1 MQRLRRLTRRRR
13 RRRETRAVAE
23 AVEERPVSFIP
34 LADGETSREIDPVLD
49 CLAFVARQADR
60 PSSPVL
66 LRAGLALS
74 ADGRLPFHQVEPALE
89 QVGMRADCVTRKLK
103 GWPSG
108 KCPAVL
114 ELDDDR
120 AAVLLDVRDRDG
132 LIYAPGLAEPMWVK
146 LEEIEGAFTGR
157 AVVVETDPTREREN
171 ERPWDE
177 AKRRHWFWSE
187 VWKLR
192 REFWPVLLAALIVN
206 MLAFAMPLFTMNVYD
221 RVIPNKAAATLWV
234 LALGVLLALTFDFVL
249 RIARARLIDEVGRSL
264 DAKLSQKLFEKVM
277 NLPMADRQ
285 GSTGALAR
293 RVSDYE
299 MVRDFFAS
307 TTVVLAVDLTFM
319 ILFLAFITLVGGW
332 LVLVPL
338 AGISIMIAAGLSLQ
352 RQMGRV
358 ALDAQAD
365 SSLQHS
371 VLVESISGAETLK
384 AARAEGQMLGRWR
397 RYAAMSAATSER
409 MRKLSAIAVNSASI
423 SQQTISVGLLVGG
436 FYRFQAGEM
445 TMGAIIAI
453 IMISGRSLQPV
464 GQLAFLIT
472 RGKQAMATLT
482 SLQRMME
489 AQDERQTAIRSI
501 VPEIRAGHIEFG
513 DVSFRYPNGAR
524 DSLSGLSLKINPG
537 DRIGVI
543 GRVAS
548 GKSTLGRVLCG
559 LYGPTAGEILVDGL
573 DSRQYHPHQLREAFR
588 FVSQDADVFSGT
600 VRDNLMLGAAQAD
613 DAQLIDAVVRSGAD
627 IFLSRDA
634 AGFDLPVGE
643 RGGYLSGGQRS
654 LLVLARAL
662 VTPSKLLFLD
672 EPTGSMDTQTELYF
686 IEHLKSALA
695 PGQALV
701 VATHRHNMLS
711 ILNRLIVIDGGK
723 IIADGPRDEILRHLT
738 AASDAR
744 KAAQ

>member
-1 MQRLRRLTRRRR
+1 MSFMRWLD
-13 RRRETRAVAE
+13 
-23 AVEERPVSFIP
+23 VEP
-34 LADGETSREIDPVLD
+34 SREVDPVLE

-74 ADGRLPFHQVEPALE
+74 PDGRLPFHQIEPALE
-89 QVGMRADCVTRKLK
+89 QVGMRAEPTVRNLK
-103 GWPSG
+103 GWRSAN
-108 KCPAVL
+108 CPAIL
-114 ELDDDR
+114 ELEEDR
-120 AAVLLDVRDRDG
+120 AAVLLDIRDRDG
-132 LIYAPGLAEPMWVK
+132 LIYAPGLADPTWVK
-146 LEEIEGAFTGR
+146 LAEIEPVYTGR

-177 AKRRHWFWSE
+177 AKRRHWFWAE
-187 VWKLR
+187 VWKVR

-206 MLAFAMPLFTMNVYD
+206 LLAFAMPLFTMNVYD

-234 LALGVLLALTFDFVL
+234 LALGVVLALVFDFTL
-249 RIARARLIDEVGRSL
+249 RIARSRLIDEVARKL
-264 DAKLSQKLFEKVM
+264 DARLSQKLFEKVM

-332 LVLVPL
+332 LVFVPL
-338 AGISIMIAAGLSLQ
+338 AGIAVMLIAGLSLQ

-397 RYAAMSAATSER
+397 RYASMSAATSER
-409 MRKLSAIAVNSASI
+409 MRKLSAVAVNLASI

-472 RGKQAMATLT
+472 RGKQAFATLT
-482 SLQRMME
+482 SLQRMMD
-489 AQDERQTAIRSI
+489 ADDERQGAMRSI
-501 VPEIRAGHIEFG
+501 VPEIRVGHIELRG
-513 DVSFRYPNGAR
+513 VTFRYPNASR
-524 DSLSGLSLKINPG
+524 DSLSDLNVKIEPG
-537 DRIGVI
+537 ERIGII

-559 LYGPTAGEILVDGL
+559 LYAPSEGEMLVDGL

-613 DAQLIDAVVRSGAD
+613 DNQLVDAVVRSGAD

-643 RGGYLSGGQRS
+643 RGSRLSGGQRS

-662 VTPSKLLFLD
+662 VSPSKMLFLD

-686 IEHLKSALA
+686 IEHLKTALA
-695 PGQALV
+695 PDQALV

-711 ILNRLIVIDGGK
+711 ILSRLIVIDGGK
-723 IIADGPRDEILRHLT
+723 IIADGPRDQILQHLT
-738 AASDAR
+738 AA
-744 KAAQ
+744 AAQQKAVQ

>member
-1 MQRLRRLTRRRR
+1 MHWL
-13 RRRETRAVAE
+13 E
-23 AVEERPVSFIP
+23 VEQ
-34 LADGETSREIDPVLD
+34 SREIDPVLD

-74 ADGRLPFHQVEPALE
+74 ADGRLPFHQTEPALE
-89 QVGMRADCVTRKLK
+89 QVGMRAETIARRLK
-103 GWPSG
+103 GWPSA
-108 KCPAVL
+108 KCPAIL
-114 ELDDDR
+114 ELEDDR
-120 AAVLLDVRDRDG
+120 AAVLLDVRDNDG
-132 LIYAPGLAEPMWVK
+132 LIYAPGLAEPMWTK
-146 LEEIEGAFTGR
+146 LVELEPAYTGR
-157 AVVVETDPTREREN
+157 AVIVETDPTREREN

-187 VWKLR
+187 VWKVR

-206 MLAFAMPLFTMNVYD
+206 LLAFAMPLFTMNVYD
-221 RVIPNKAAATLWV
+221 RVIPNKAVATLWV
-234 LALGVLLALTFDFVL
+234 LALGVLLALVFDFTL
-249 RIARARLIDEVGRSL
+249 RVARGRLIDEVGRRL
-264 DAKLSQKLFEKVM
+264 DARLSQKLFEKVM
-277 NLPMADRQ
+277 NLPMSDRQ

-307 TTVVLAVDLTFM
+307 TTVVLAVDLTFL
-319 ILFLAFITLVGGW
+319 ILFLAFITFVGGW

-338 AGISIMIAAGLSLQ
+338 AGIAVMLTAGLSLQ
-352 RQMGRV
+352 RSMGKV
-358 ALDAQAD
+358 ALDVQAD

-371 VLVESISGAETLK
+371 VLIESISGAETLK

-397 RYAAMSAATSER
+397 RYASMSAATSER
-409 MRKLSAIAVNSASI
+409 MRKLSAVAVNLASI
-423 SQQTISVGLLVGG
+423 SQQSISVGLLIGG
-436 FYRFQAGEM
+436 FYRFQAGDM

-472 RGKQAMATLT
+472 RGKQAFATLD

-489 AQDERQTAIRSI
+489 AQDERQTAVLSI
-501 VPEIRAGHIEFG
+501 VPEIRTGHLELRN
-513 DVSFRYPNGAR
+513 VSFRYPNASR
-524 DSLSGLSLKINPG
+524 DALDGIDLKINPG
-537 DRIGVI
+537 ERIGVI

-559 LYGPTAGEILVDGL
+559 LYAPTGGEMLVDGL

-613 DAQLIDAVVRSGAD
+613 DNQLIDAVVRSGAD

-643 RGGYLSGGQRS
+643 RGSRLSGGQRS

-662 VTPSKLLFLD
+662 VSPSKLLFLD

-686 IEHLKSALA
+686 IEHLKTALA
-695 PGQALV
+695 SDQALV
-701 VATHRHNMLS
+701 VSTHRHNMLS
-711 ILNRLIVIDGGK
+711 ILDRLIVIEAGK
-723 IIADGPRDEILRHLT
+723 IIADGPRDQILKHLSS
-738 AASDAR
+738 AASAQQ
-744 KAAQ
+744 AAQ

>member
-1 MQRLRRLTRRRR
+1 MHWL
-13 RRRETRAVAE
+13 E
-23 AVEERPVSFIP
+23 VEQ
-34 LADGETSREIDPVLD
+34 SREIDPVLD

-74 ADGRLPFHQVEPALE
+74 ADGRLPFHQTEPALE
-89 QVGMRADCVTRKLK
+89 QVGMRAETIARRLK
-103 GWPSG
+103 AWPLS
-108 KCPAVL
+108 KCPAIL
-114 ELDDDR
+114 ELEDDR
-120 AAVLLDVRDRDG
+120 AAVLLEVRDRDG
-132 LIYAPGLAEPMWVK
+132 LIYAPGLAEPMWTK
-146 LEEIEGAFTGR
+146 LAELEPAYTGR

-171 ERPWDE
+171 ERPWDK
-177 AKRRHWFWSE
+177 ATRRHWFWSE
-187 VWKLR
+187 VWKVR

-206 MLAFAMPLFTMNVYD
+206 LLAFAMPLFTMNVYD

-234 LALGVLLALTFDFVL
+234 LALGVLLALTFDFTL
-249 RIARARLIDEVGRSL
+249 RVARGRLIDEVGRRL

-277 NLPMADRQ
+277 NLPMSDRQ

-307 TTVVLAVDLTFM
+307 TTVVLAVDLTF
-319 ILFLAFITLVGGW
+319 LFLFLGFITLVGGW

-338 AGISIMIAAGLSLQ
+338 FGIAVMLIAGVSLQ
-352 RQMGRV
+352 RQMGKV

-371 VLVESISGAETLK
+371 VLIESISGAETLK

-397 RYAAMSAATSER
+397 RYASMSAATSER
-409 MRKLSAIAVNSASI
+409 MRKLSAVAVNLASI
-423 SQQTISVGLLVGG
+423 SQQSISVGLLIGG

-472 RGKQAMATLT
+472 RGKQAFATLT

-489 AQDERQTAIRSI
+489 AQDERQTGMLSI
-501 VPEIRAGHIEFG
+501 VPEIRAGHIEFRN
-513 DVSFRYPNGAR
+513 VSFRYPNASR
-524 DSLSGLSLKINPG
+524 DALDGIDLKINPG
-537 DRIGVI
+537 ERIGII

-548 GKSTLGRVLCG
+548 GKSTLGRVVCG
-559 LYGPTAGEILVDGL
+559 LYAPTGGEMLVDGL

-613 DAQLIDAVVRSGAD
+613 DQQLVDAVVRSGAD

-643 RGGYLSGGQRS
+643 RGSRLSGGQRS

-662 VTPSKLLFLD
+662 VSPSKLLFLD

-686 IEHLKSALA
+686 IEHLKTALA
-695 PGQALV
+695 KDQALV

-711 ILNRLIVIDGGK
+711 ILDRLIVIDGGK
-723 IIADGPRDEILRHLT
+723 ILADGPRDQILKHLSS
-738 AASDAR
+738 AASAQQ
-744 KAAQ
+744 AAQ